1 MRFSVV
7 YVGEA
12 KRWAVIDRLTS
23 DDPIRYFST
32 EWAALDSARVDEKRW
47 RTEQISCPRL
57 N

>member
-32 EWAALDSARVDEKRW
+32 EWAALDSARVDEMRW
-47 RTEQISCPRL
+47 RTEQIPCPRL

>member
-32 EWAALDSARVDEKRW
+32 EWAALDSARVDEKLW
-47 RTEQISCPRL
+47 RTEQIPCPRL